1 MNALIFAA
9 VLLSTVAAPPSD
21 VTLPGLEDEHAGLTS
36 EQVLKSPEW
45 RQAMLSLSTWFDT
58 QKLYDKSQVLDL
70 KRKINERV
78 LEMSPTELL
87 RFQHEIAEKVAIL
100 NGPEA
105 QAIKIWLR
113 EQLSLASDEYA
124 RKILAGLPDVSKL
137 SPDELQD
144 YLNKFAIN
152 IEAQRRGAQELS
164 QARTAQ
170 AQMVTSTL
178 NRQRQ
183 ESERAISQAMRSGG
197 WGGNGGVVGSK
208 NVTGGQIPTAAGYY
222 SNDFNWMGW
231 GGYRW

>member
-1 MNALIFAA
+1 MSTLILAAALAFNI
-9 VLLSTVAAPPSD
+9 AAPPAEA
-21 VTLPGLEDEHAGLTS
+21 TLPGLENLHAGLTR
-36 EQVLKSPEW
+36 EQVLTSPEW
-45 RQAMLSLSTWFDT
+45 RKAMLSLSTWFET
-58 QKLYDKSQVLDL
+58 QRLYDKSQVLDL

-100 NGPEA
+100 NGPQA

-124 RKILAGLPDVSKL
+124 RRILAGLPDISKL
-137 SPDELQD
+137 TPDELQD
-144 YLNKFAIN
+144 YLNKFAQN
-152 IEAQRRGAQELS
+152 IEAQRRGAQEIS

-170 AQMVTSTL
+170 AQFVTNAL

-183 ESERAISQAMRSGG
+183 EADRAISDAMRSGG

-208 NVTGGQIPTAAGYY
+208 NITGGQIPTAAGYY
-222 SNDFNWMGW
+222 SSDFNWMGW